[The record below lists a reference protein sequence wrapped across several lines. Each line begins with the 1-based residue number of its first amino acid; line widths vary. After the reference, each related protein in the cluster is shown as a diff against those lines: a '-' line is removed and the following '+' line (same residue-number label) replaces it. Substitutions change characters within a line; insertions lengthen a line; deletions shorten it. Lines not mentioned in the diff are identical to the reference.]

1 MKNRRYGLL
10 AGGGV
15 ALTGLLLAGCSSG
28 GDTGAT
34 ADAGGAEA
42 SGGLTVGFIGSADNE
57 WGTCLLNGAESGA
70 AEAGVEILTAS
81 SGQDA
86 TQEIANVEDMISRG
100 VDAIVL
106 NTVSVDSLEGAIRT
120 ATDAGVPIYL
130 TAVMTEDLDS
140 VLGATVVDLAH
151 VGELAADW
159 VDEDAAGADVT
170 AAVVAGAPGASSD
183 FVAAGF
189 EEALDA
195 NVSVV
200 ANQPGMFN
208 RGKAQE
214 AAENIIQA
222 NPDLDYV
229 FVLNEDMAFG
239 VQTALD
245 AAGSDAQIVT
255 TNGTDPGLQAVTDG
269 TFAATVSD
277 SAAQLGANSV
287 INAVGL
293 LENPDGEKVA
303 QSPVLLVTADN
314 VDEAPAFCE

>member
-1 MKNRRYGLL
+1 MKNSRRGLFLGSSL
-10 AGGGV
+10 AIAGM
-15 ALTGLLLAGCSSG
+15 LLVGCSSG
-28 GDTGAT
+28 GGTGESGEA
-34 ADAGGAEA
+34 AAGGGE
-42 SGGLTVGFIGSADNE
+42 GDLTIGFIGSADNE

-70 AEAGVEILTAS
+70 AEAGVEILTAT

-86 TQEIANVEDMISRG
+86 TIEISNVEDMISRD

-130 TAVMTEDLDS
+130 TAVMTDDLDS
-140 VLGATVVDLAH
+140 VLGATVVDLAL

-159 VDEDAAGADVT
+159 VNEDSGGADAT

-189 EEALDA
+189 EEALGD
-195 NVSVV
+195 NVSVI

-208 RGKAQE
+208 RGEAQSV
-214 AAENIIQA
+214 AENIIQA
-222 NPDLDYV
+222 NADLDYV

-255 TNGTDPGLQAVTDG
+255 TNGTDAGLDAVSNG

-277 SAAQLGANSV
+277 SAAQLGANSIV
-287 INAVGL
+287 NAVNL
-293 LENPDGEKVA
+293 LQDPEGEKVS
-303 QSPVLLVTADN
+303 QSPVLLVTPDN
-314 VDEAPAFCE
+314 IEEAPAFCE